1 MALPSIFKDNRHT
14 AIEITWLRQN
24 GVPVDLTG
32 ATITG
37 TKRNKSTSVNSTI
50 TGSFTIMNTTQGIFR
65 WSHSA
70 ADVATVGTYQVQFR
84 ATYGSGDFED
94 SIAEDWEVLAQL

>member
-1 MALPSIFKDNRHT
+1 VALPSIFKDNRHT

-37 TKRNKSTSVNSTI
+37 TKRNKSTSVNSAI
-50 TGSFTIMNTTQGIFR
+50 TGSFTIMNPTQGIFR

-70 ADVATVGTYQVQFR
+70 ADVDTVATFQVQFR
-84 ATYGSGDFED
+84 ATYGTNDFED
-94 SIAEDWEVLAQL
+94 SISEDWEVLAPL